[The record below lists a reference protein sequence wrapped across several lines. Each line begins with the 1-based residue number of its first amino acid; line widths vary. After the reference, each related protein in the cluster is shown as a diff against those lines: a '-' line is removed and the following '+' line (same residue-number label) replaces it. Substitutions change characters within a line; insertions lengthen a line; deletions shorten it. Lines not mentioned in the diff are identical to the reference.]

1 VNAINDGRGMED
13 GVMLNDTKARGLIRF
28 LVSSGLYV
36 VGRDVSFNNQ
46 VGIYRMYNKWV
57 LCAAINHSNTLP
69 RLLHSIRRQ
78 QTLYLFHKLAG
89 FHLMIRFVVPQIFG
103 DMI

>member
-1 VNAINDGRGMED
+1 MED
-13 GVMLNDTKARGLIRF
+13 GVMLNDTKARGLIRL
-28 LVSSGLYV
+28 LVSSGPYA

-57 LCAAINHSNTLP
+57 LCAGINHSNTLP
-69 RLLHSIRRQ
+69 RLLPSSIRRQ